1 MLPSYDL
8 YNLVLLAGGGGDS
21 ALAAQIGFCL
31 VAAAVLS
38 LVFEW
43 ARLPVA
49 PALLVAGFVVGP
61 HVLGWVADEAAVAT
75 IANLG
80 LTFLLFVI
88 GLELDVRSLAKSARS
103 LAGAA
108 LLQVPL
114 TTGLAFGVFYAL
126 SLAGLLP
133 QGLYVALYFAFA
145 CAFSST
151 LLVAKQLSSRYQID
165 TTDGRLALG
174 LLIFQDIWAVVLL
187 AVQPSFAN
195 PDVMVI
201 AGTLLGIITLAA
213 IAALLTKT
221 LLTFAF
227 ARVAKQPELLVLLA
241 LGWCFGVGLL
251 GSNLSSYL
259 ALTGITLQMDVSMEM
274 GALIAGASVASFPYA
289 HEVVGKVANLRD
301 FFVTLFFAAIGM
313 SLPIPSS
320 LSPLIAALVL
330 AGVLMLTRPLIFM
343 PLFASGG
350 TPRRNAWTTSIKMA
364 QASEFALVV
373 MHLGVGLGHIDA
385 GIQSTVS
392 FAFVGMAFVTSL
404 SFDYADSSY
413 VLFSKFLPFLRDPRA
428 SAASDAS
435 HDQPAKVVILGFHRL
450 ASSLLHEISTQQP
463 ELVSQTLVIDFNVA
477 LHDRIRAS
485 GARVIYGDLS
495 NVETLAHCPVAD
507 DAIVISSVPDDLLR
521 GTTNAQLASRLRQL
535 WPASRLM
542 CVALRTTDVP
552 AIREAGADFVFLW
565 QMEAALSLLPVIM
578 AGANGQ
584 LQDVA
589 VERHLIHGAIEE
601 RREVL
606 N

>member
-1 MLPSYDL
+1 MLRSAAL
-8 YNLVLLAGGGGDS
+8 NELILIGSGGGDS
-21 ALAAQIGFCL
+21 ALAAQIGLCL
-31 VAAAVLS
+31 VAAALLS
-38 LVFEW
+38 LLFEW

-61 HVLGWVADEAAVAT
+61 HALGWVADEAAVGT

-80 LTFLLFVI
+80 LTFLLFII
-88 GLELDVRSLAKSARS
+88 GLELDLRSLAKSARS

-114 TTGLAFGVFYAL
+114 TTGVAFAIFYAL
-126 SLAGLLP
+126 ALVGVLP
-133 QGLYVALYFAFA
+133 QGPYVALYFAFA

-151 LLVAKQLSSRYQID
+151 LLVAKQLSSRYQMD

-174 LLIFQDIWAVVLL
+174 LLIFQDIWAIVLL
-187 AVQPSFAN
+187 AIQPSFAN
-195 PDVMVI
+195 PDLLVI
-201 AGTLLGIITLAA
+201 AGTLIGIVILAG
-213 IAALLTKT
+213 ISALLTQT
-221 LLTFAF
+221 LLTRAF

-241 LGWCFGVGLL
+241 LGWCFGIGLV

-259 ALTGITLQMDVSMEM
+259 ALTGITLKIDVSMEM

-313 SLPIPSS
+313 SLPIPTSFA
-320 LSPLIAALVL
+320 PIGAAMLL
-330 AGVLMLTRPLIFM
+330 AFVLMLTRPLIFM

-350 TPRRNAWTTSIKMA
+350 TSRRNAWTTSIKMA

-385 GIQSTVS
+385 TLQSSVS

-404 SFDYADSSY
+404 AFDYADSSY
-413 VLFSKFLPFLRDPRA
+413 VLFSKYLPFLRDPRT
-428 SAASDAS
+428 DQDGE
-435 HDQPAKVVILGFHRL
+435 HGHGQPAKVVILGFHRL
-450 ASSLLHEISTQQP
+450 ASSLLHEISTKQP

-477 LHDRIRAS
+477 LHDKIRES
-485 GARVIYGDLS
+485 GARVVYGDLS

-521 GTTNAQLASRLRQL
+521 GISNKLLAARLRELWPSSRLI
-535 WPASRLM
+535 
-542 CVALRTTDVP
+542 CVALRPADVP

-565 QMEAALSLLPVIM
+565 QMEAALSLLPVVM

-589 VERHLIHGAIEE
+589 VERHLIHGPLEA
-601 RREVL
+601 RNEVL